1 MKKSYVRTRLSA
13 IPECGWQWAI
23 LLLIQRV
30 IRRMKELVLQL
41 SLLGLSPVCF
51 FFFIPCQAP
60 YQRVKVLQGFMYRG
74 TGISISWLLSIPCP
88 LAWSHPLCLSSS
100 LKPKRKEISPF
111 FFSPENLYLFVLI
124 LFASVGPTQQRPYT
138 RSSPIVLRLIPSY
151 RAKSLFRPF
160 LG

>member
-51 FFFIPCQAP
+51 FFLSPARHLTSGSRCSRASCTGGQAFRLAGYFLYLAHSLGAIPFVC
-60 YQRVKVLQGFMYRG
+60 
-74 TGISISWLLSIPCP
+74 
-88 LAWSHPLCLSSS
+88 HPLSSPKEKRS
-100 LKPKRKEISPF
+100 LL

>member
-1 MKKSYVRTRLSA
+1 MRVAVGYSSIDSAGDSANERASSAAKSTRL
-13 IPECGWQWAI
+13 ITC
-23 LLLIQRV
+23 LLFL
-30 IRRMKELVLQL
+30 
-41 SLLGLSPVCF
+41 
-51 FFFIPCQAP
+51 FIPCQAP

-111 FFSPENLYLFVLI
+111 FSPENLYLFVLI